1 MPLSILSPSSPLSLL
16 SLSSW
21 LSSLWLPLA
30 PVEERGSCG
39 AILSTRVSHFSSPGV
54 EEECEARVEVQDGVC
69 HLRLQYEEL
78 SPASGCLLV
87 SKGRKGEGG
96 SRLCGSRGGLETLL
110 PVGRKE
116 QVYLTTDSLARWK
129 VRLVQEQCSRANSRL
144 LLLQEDQ
151 GQAQCP
157 AHRGRRAAPATMLEI
172 AQKRARG
179 KVASAFFQVVEA
191 SNMELSRAAKSP
203 SSQVQSSQRNQS
215 GKQRRRKKQRR
226 RRRRKLSSIFP
237 APLPG
242 WLGRISR
249 PSGPPCPAFLL
260 SPLTALC
267 PAPCLLGGPTSNL
280 TLRLGPHT
288 RPVSGVLLHPS
299 RQGHDLALLSLP
311 APLPP
316 SRPPACLSSLTSK
329 YSKLLLPGRSLPPLS
344 VQTVNKWKCGKL
356 GRDEVCVLLEGE
368 GRPRPGDPMVRD
380 EVLEGL
386 YSRKSKSGYHV
397 ITELFHLK
405 LWIAAAKQ
413 SHDVP

>member
-1 MPLSILSPSSPLSLL
+1 MSLTPRCLLPPSSPLSLL

-54 EEECEARVEVQDGVC
+54 VEECEARVEVQDGVC

-157 AHRGRRAAPATMLEI
+157 AHRARRAAPATMLEI

-191 SNMELSRAAKSP
+191 SNMELSRATKSP

-267 PAPCLLGGPTSNL
+267 PAPCLLQGPTSNL

-299 RQGHDLALLSLP
+299 RQGPQPGPPLPARPPAPQPAPRLPLLPHQQVLQAPPPRPLP
-311 APLPP
+311 APPQCPDRQQEEVRQAGQGRGLCAPGGRGQAQAR
-316 SRPPACLSSLTSK
+316 RPH
-329 YSKLLLPGRSLPPLS
+329 
-344 VQTVNKWKCGKL
+344 
-356 GRDEVCVLLEGE
+356 GE
-368 GRPRPGDPMVRD
+368 GRGPGGAVQQ
-380 EVLEGL
+380 EVL
-386 YSRKSKSGYHV
+386 V
-397 ITELFHLK
+397 
-405 LWIAAAKQ
+405 
-413 SHDVP
+413 